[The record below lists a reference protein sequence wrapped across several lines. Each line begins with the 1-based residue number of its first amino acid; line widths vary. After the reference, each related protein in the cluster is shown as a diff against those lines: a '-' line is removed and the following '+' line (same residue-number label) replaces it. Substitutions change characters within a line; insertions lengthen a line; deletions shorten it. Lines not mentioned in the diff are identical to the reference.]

1 MFMRIKSVVLGVAII
16 GGSLMAPKGVF
27 AAIGAEEIYKQ
38 ASLDNQYYLNVL
50 KRYGRVI
57 DVVDVNG
64 NTAYCL
70 AYKNKDKP
78 AMKLLAQ
85 NGADVNHR
93 CMENIA
99 TKQKNVKKERKLA
112 MKSALTY
119 KAKDKE
125 EYR

>member
-1 MFMRIKSVVLGVAII
+1 MFMRIKSVVLGAAIV
-16 GGSLMAPKGVF
+16 GGCLMAPKGVF
-27 AAIGAEEIYKQ
+27 AAIRAEEIYKQ

-70 AYKNKDKP
+70 AYKNNDKQ

-85 NGADVNHR
+85 NGADANHK

-99 TKQKNVKKERKLA
+99 TKQNQAQKV
-112 MKSALTY
+112 STTY
-119 KAKDKE
+119 RNE
-125 EYR
+125 E